1 MSARPP
7 GGLSLTTRLALLFA
21 AMASGLLIVVGIA
34 IDRAVSAHFDEL
46 DQHDLAAK
54 LTAIEI
60 LLATTDS
67 DDALIALPSRLDD
80 ALAGHDTV
88 ALRVSISARGW
99 RHAILDER
107 FANRFDNGLAQ
118 RLDPPVAAST
128 PPISSASHVLM
139 KWQDARGTP
148 FIGKAA
154 TITVHLPEPVTAE
167 VLLGLDISHHAHF
180 LHTMRLQLGIGIS
193 AAALLA
199 AMLGW
204 LAARKGLAPMRRVT
218 ATASRLSAER
228 LGERLSEQ
236 DAPAEMRELVEAFNG
251 MLERLEASFRRLN
264 EFSADIAHE
273 LRTPVSNL
281 MTETQVA
288 LSRSRSADAYRE
300 VLHSNL
306 EEFDR
311 LARMIAD
318 MLFLAKADNGLLP
331 RPAERVVL
339 EDEAAALLE
348 FYEALAD
355 EKDIR
360 LTLSGEAEVTG
371 DRLMLRRALSNLL
384 SNAIRHTS
392 AGGFVEVA
400 ISQSQNEVSITVSN
414 PGETIPPDQLPL
426 LFERFHRVDPSRT
439 RQGEGAGL
447 GLAITQSIVKAHG
460 GTITGSSSQ
469 GLTRFRIGFPGRTD
483 QIGASMHDY

>member
-1 MSARPP
+1 MSAPSR
-7 GGLSLTTRLALLFA
+7 GGLSLTARLAALFA

-34 IDRAVSAHFDEL
+34 VDRAVSAHFDEL

-54 LTAIEI
+54 LAAIET
-60 LLATTDS
+60 LLATTVS
-67 DDALIALPSRLDD
+67 DDALAALPGRLDD

-88 ALRVSISARGW
+88 AIRLSIPSRGW
-99 RHAILDER
+99 QHAVLDH
-107 FANRFDNGLAQ
+107 RFDSRAQ
-118 RLDPPVAAST
+118 PLSPSLRD
-128 PPISSASHVLM
+128 LM
-139 KWQDARGTP
+139 KWQDDNGTP

-154 TITVHLPEPVTAE
+154 ATTVHLPDPVTAE

-180 LHTMRLQLGIGIS
+180 LRSMRLQLGIGI
-193 AAALLA
+193 AAATLLA

-204 LAARKGLAPMRRVT
+204 LAASKGLAPMRRVT

-251 MLERLEASFRRLN
+251 MLERLEASFRRLS

-288 LSRSRSADAYRE
+288 LSRSRSADEYRE

-331 RPAERVVL
+331 KPVERVAL
-339 EDEAAALLE
+339 ETEATALFE

-355 EKDIR
+355 EKGIR
-360 LTLSGEAEVTG
+360 LKLTGAGEVVG

-384 SNAIRHTS
+384 SNAIRHTPH
-392 AGGFVEVA
+392 GETIEVCV
-400 ISQSQNEVSITVSN
+400 QRNGDQTLLTVGN
-414 PGETIPPDQLPL
+414 PGAPIPPDQLPL
-426 LFERFHRVDPSRT
+426 VFERFHRADPSRA
-439 RQGEGAGL
+439 RQSDGSGL
-447 GLAITQSIVKAHG
+447 GLPITRSIVEAHG
-460 GTITGSSSQ
+460 GHIELESDSTRTVFTITLPTSKQ
-469 GLTRFRIGFPGRTD
+469 
-483 QIGASMHDY
+483 A

>member
-1 MSARPP
+1 MSAPSR
-7 GGLSLTTRLALLFA
+7 GGLSLTARLAALFA

-34 IDRAVSAHFDEL
+34 VDRAVSAHFDEL

-54 LTAIEI
+54 LTAIET
-60 LLATTDS
+60 LFASTAS
-67 DDALIALPSRLDD
+67 DDALAALPGRLDD

-88 ALRVSISARGW
+88 AIRLSIPARGW
-99 RHAILDER
+99 QHAVLDH
-107 FANRFDNGLAQ
+107 RFDSRAQ
-118 RLDPPVAAST
+118 PLSPSLRDR
-128 PPISSASHVLM
+128 M
-139 KWQDARGTP
+139 KWQDENGTP

-154 TITVHLPEPVTAE
+154 AIAVHLPDPVTAE

-180 LHTMRLQLGIGIS
+180 LRSMRLQLGIGI
-193 AAALLA
+193 AAATLLA

-204 LAARKGLAPMRRVT
+204 LAAKKGLAPMRRVT

-251 MLERLEASFRRLN
+251 MLERLEASFRRLS

-288 LSRSRSADAYRE
+288 LSRSRSADEYRE

-331 RPAERVVL
+331 KPAERVAL
-339 EDEAAALLE
+339 ETEVAALFE

-355 EKDIR
+355 ENGIR
-360 LTLSGEAEVTG
+360 MKLSGAGEVVG

-384 SNAIRHTS
+384 SNAIRHTPQ
-392 AGGFVEVA
+392 GETIEVGVQQDGDQ
-400 ISQSQNEVSITVSN
+400 ILLTVSN
-414 PGETIPPDQLPL
+414 PGEPIPPDQLPL
-426 LFERFHRVDPSRT
+426 VFERFHRADPSRF
-439 RQGEGAGL
+439 RQSDGSGL
-447 GLAITQSIVKAHG
+447 GLSITRSIVEAHG
-460 GTITGSSSQ
+460 GHIELGSDATRTVFTIMLPSGK
-469 GLTRFRIGFPGRTD
+469 
-483 QIGASMHDY
+483 

>member
-1 MSARPP
+1 MSALKT
-7 GGLSLTTRLALLFA
+7 GGISLTARLAALFA

-34 IDRAVSAHFDEL
+34 VDRAVSAHFDEL

-54 LTAIEI
+54 LAAIEI

-67 DDALIALPSRLDD
+67 GDALAALPGRLDD

-88 ALRVSISARGW
+88 ALRVSIPARGW

-107 FANRFDNGLAQ
+107 FGNRFDKGLAQ
-118 RLDPPVAAST
+118 RLDPHVAAGT
-128 PPISSASHVLM
+128 PQISSAFHLLM

-154 TITVHLPEPVTAE
+154 TITVRLPEPVAAE

-180 LHTMRLQLGIGIS
+180 LHVMRLQLGIGIS

-218 ATASRLSAER
+218 ATAGRLSAER
-228 LGERLSEQ
+228 LGERLSEH

-288 LSRSRSADAYRE
+288 LSRSRSADEYRE

-331 RPAERVVL
+331 KPAETVAL
-339 EDEAAALLE
+339 EAEAAALLE

-355 EKDIR
+355 EKGIR
-360 LTLSGEAEVTG
+360 IELSGAGEVIG

-384 SNAIRHTS
+384 SNAIRHTPP
-392 AGGFVEVA
+392 GETVEVA
-400 ISQSQNEVSITVSN
+400 IQADAGQVKLAVSN
-414 PGETIPPDQLPL
+414 PGEPIPPDQVPL
-426 LFERFHRVDPSRT
+426 VFERFHRADPSRL
-439 RQGEGAGL
+439 RQSDGSGL
-447 GLAITQSIVKAHG
+447 GLSITRSIVEAHG
-460 GTITGSSSQ
+460 GYIDLDSESTGTVFTIT
-469 GLTRFRIGFPGRTD
+469 LPARFLEKR
-483 QIGASMHDY
+483 

>member
-1 MSARPP
+1 MNTLSLR
-7 GGLSLTTRLALLFA
+7 GLSLTARLALLFA
-21 AMASGLLIVVGIA
+21 AMASGLLVVVGIA
-34 IDRAVSAHFDEL
+34 VDRAVSAHFDEL

-54 LTAIEI
+54 LAAIET
-60 LLATTDS
+60 LLATTVS
-67 DDALIALPSRLDD
+67 DDALVALQGRLDD

-88 ALRVSISARGW
+88 ALRVSIPARGW

-107 FANRFDNGLAQ
+107 FANRFDNGVDQ
-118 RLDPPVAAST
+118 RFDPRVDTGSHPH
-128 PPISSASHVLM
+128 SSAPQALM
-139 KWQDARGTP
+139 KWRDAHGTP

-154 TITVHLPEPVTAE
+154 TIIVHLPEPVAAE
-167 VLLGLDISHHAHF
+167 VVLGLDIAHHVRF
-180 LHTMRLQLGIGIS
+180 LQTMRVQLGIGIS
-193 AAALLA
+193 AATLLA

-204 LAARKGLAPMRRVT
+204 LAARKGLAPIRRVT
-218 ATASRLSAER
+218 ATAGRLSAER

-236 DAPAEMRELVEAFNG
+236 EAPAEMRELVEAFNG
-251 MLERLEASFRRLN
+251 MLERLEASFRQLSD
-264 EFSADIAHE
+264 FSADIAHE

-288 LSRSRSADAYRE
+288 LSRSRSAEQYHE

-331 RPAERVVL
+331 RPAERVAL

-348 FYEALAD
+348 FYEALAE
-355 EKDIR
+355 EKAIR
-360 LTLSGEAEVTG
+360 LSVSGQAEVTG

-384 SNAIRHTS
+384 SNAIRHTPAS
-392 AGGFVEVA
+392 GFVDVA
-400 ISQSQNEVSITVSN
+400 IQQNQDAVSITVTN
-414 PGETIPPDQLPL
+414 PGETIPPEQLPL
-426 LFERFHRVDPSRT
+426 LFERFHRVDASRT

-460 GTITGSSSQ
+460 GTITATSVE
-469 GLTRFRIGFPGRTD
+469 GLTRFTIRLG
-483 QIGASMHDY
+483 S